1 MARQIWRPANI
12 LYPSP
17 VVMVS
22 SADADGRA
30 NIMTAAWTGTISSDP
45 VMASVSIRPERFSNK
60 IIRDTGEFVLN
71 LTTRELA
78 FATDFCGVKSG
89 RDVDKFAH
97 LGLHRLQIPGTGAP
111 GIEESPVCIACKVIR
126 VENFGAHD
134 LFLGE
139 VTGVSVDER
148 YMDESG
154 KFDLAKADL
163 IAYSHGEYFALG
175 EKVGKFG
182 FSVRKKK

>member
-1 MARQIWRPANI
+1 MAKTEWKAGNM
-12 LYPSP
+12 LYPIP
-17 VVMVS
+17 AVLVS
-22 SADADGRA
+22 CGTAEGKY
-30 NIMTAAWTGTISSDP
+30 NMMTAAWTGTISSDP
-45 VMASVSIRPERFSNK
+45 VMASVSIRPERFSNH
-60 IIRDTGEFVLN
+60 IIRETGEFVLN
-71 LTTRELA
+71 LTTRKLA

-89 RDVDKFAH
+89 KDIDKFAH
-97 LGLHRLQIPGTGAP
+97 LGLHKVEVPGISAP
-111 GIEESPVCIACKVIR
+111 GIEESPVNIACKVIR
-126 VENFGAHD
+126 VENFGVHD

-139 VTGVSVDER
+139 VTGVSVDEQ
-148 YMDESG
+148 YMDEKG